1 MGTIWAEIIENY
13 SFVIP
18 IVCVVVCFLIRV
30 PISITMFVSSTVY
43 ILAMGLNVS
52 TLLSRFMVRFTEN
65 FVIIAVPLFIFTANI
80 LNSSKVSDYM
90 FDFAKAAIGKRK
102 GALAYVNVLIS
113 LIFAGM
119 SGSAFADA
127 TGIGKI
133 ELDAQRKDG
142 YPDDFTA
149 ALTACTATIGP
160 VFPPSLNLVTF
171 SMITG
176 ASCGA
181 LLLGGV
187 LPAFL
192 MAGAVMVYI
201 ALIAGKRD
209 FPPGLDYSRKEFW
222 SFTWKALPALMTP
235 VILLTSIYTGIV
247 TATEAAAISAGYAI
261 IVALF
266 IYKTID
272 LKGIWACFKSTAIQ
286 CGPTMLIIAASGPFN
301 YCMTVSGLGEIVL
314 DFFSRIASSPW
325 VFLLIA
331 NILFLILG
339 MFLDT
344 STITWVILPL
354 IYPVA
359 QTLGINMVH
368 FGVIYVMNT
377 LIGMCTPPFGMLVF
391 LSSQLANAPVKRV
404 FKEALPM
411 VGFLLIV
418 LFLVTYVPG
427 LTLWLGNVVLSR

>member
-1 MGTIWAEIIENY
+1 MMELWDNIISNY

-18 IVCVVVCFLIRV
+18 IVVILACFIIRV
-30 PISITMFVSSTVY
+30 PISVTMFVSSTVY
-43 ILAMGLNVS
+43 VLVMGLNIG

-80 LNSSKVSDYM
+80 LNSSKVADYM
-90 FDFAKAAIGKRK
+90 FDFSKALIGKRR

-133 ELDAQRKDG
+133 ELEAQRKDG
-142 YPDDFTA
+142 YPDEFSA
-149 ALTACTATIGP
+149 AITACTATIGP
-160 VFPPSLNLVTF
+160 VFPPSINLVTY

-187 LPAFL
+187 IPAIL
-192 MAGAVMVYI
+192 MVCSIMVYV
-201 ALIAGKRD
+201 ALIANKRG
-209 FPPGLDYSRKEFW
+209 FPPGIVYTKKEFF
-222 SFTWKALPALMTP
+222 SFTLKALPALFTP
-235 VILLTSIYTGIV
+235 IILLTSIYTGIV
-247 TATEAAAISAGYAI
+247 TATEAAAISAAYAI
-261 IVALF
+261 IIALF
-266 IYKTID
+266 VYRTID
-272 LKGIWACFKSTAIQ
+272 LKGIWKCFKDTAIQ
-286 CGPTMLIIAASGPFN
+286 CGPTMLIVAASGPFN
-301 YCMTVSGLGEIVL
+301 YCMTVSGLGQRVL
-314 DFFSRIASSPW
+314 DFFTGITTNPY

-331 NILFLILG
+331 NVMFLVLG

-359 QTLGINMVH
+359 QKMGINMVH
-368 FGVIYVMNT
+368 FGLIYVINT

-391 LSSQLANAPVKRV
+391 LSSQLAEAPVKKV

-411 VGFLLIV
+411 VGALLVV
-418 LFLVTYVPG
+418 LLLVTYIPG
-427 LTLWLGNVVLSR
+427 LTLWLSNAVLSR